1 MLSCLLFCN
10 TTERNGMESDV
21 DEESDD
27 DDYGDEVRFWLT
39 SAIPTLANLFT
50 TCTLSSCNFF
60 YISDLSSTSVTLDS
74 IPQVEQMASL
84 QQRIEE
90 LQNEKSGLTT
100 LNAELQKKAV
110 ALIAKEKAMQGQ
122 TAAAR
127 TAAEVCVG
135 VINC

>member
-1 MLSCLLFCN
+1 MS
-10 TTERNGMESDV
+10 
-21 DEESDD
+21 
-27 DDYGDEVRFWLT
+27 
-39 SAIPTLANLFT
+39 ITLN
-50 TCTLSSCNFF
+50 
-60 YISDLSSTSVTLDS
+60 S